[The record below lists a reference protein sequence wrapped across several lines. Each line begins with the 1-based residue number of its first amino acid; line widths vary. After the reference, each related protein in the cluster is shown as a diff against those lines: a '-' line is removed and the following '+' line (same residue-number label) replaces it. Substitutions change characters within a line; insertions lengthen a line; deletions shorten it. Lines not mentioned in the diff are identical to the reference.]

1 MKISW
6 DKIGNESFSTRDDIH
21 WLFLEV
27 FGGRKNDVFAVIL
40 NDDLPWWTTS
50 FDDDFCQ
57 VPNLKLLPS
66 KWFFD
71 QINQK
76 WQKFFGHSSWNFE
89 MKPRIISYIHKGSFH
104 GRGGQIYTK
113 KKSKLR
119 NNACIL
125 LQCSIRELETIL
137 QIREVGVSIH
147 A

>member
-66 KWFFD
+66 KRIFD

-76 WQKFFGHSSWNFE
+76 WQKFFRHSSLNFE
-89 MKPRIISYIHKGSFH
+89 MKPRIISYINKAYSL
-104 GRGGQIYTK
+104 
-113 KKSKLR
+113 SKWS
-119 NNACIL
+119 NYPNI
-125 LQCSIRELETIL
+125 IREKNPPWTIRFYL
-137 QIREVGVSIH
+137 DTSGT
-147 A
+147 